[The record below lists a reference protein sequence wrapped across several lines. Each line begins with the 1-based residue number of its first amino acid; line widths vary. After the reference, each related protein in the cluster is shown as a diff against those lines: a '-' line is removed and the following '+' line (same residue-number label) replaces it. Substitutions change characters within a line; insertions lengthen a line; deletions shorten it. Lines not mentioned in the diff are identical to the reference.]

1 MARKFLDQMTA
12 WMVGIVGA
20 GSLYGVGYGVYK
32 IGVKSATDKQND
44 KIARL
49 LAEDGS
55 QSHPAASENAHE
67 SSSVSAHGTEHSS
80 AHTEPDPHAKPAA
93 SNEGHSA
100 KHNADPKPVVSA
112 EVLDWSYNGS
122 TGPSNWGALDRAY
135 ATCATGKNQSP
146 VDISATYTD
155 SKSLPISFFYNPSR
169 IKLENTGHSIRG
181 SFTTLA
187 NHISVDGERFDL
199 VYFLLRSPAEHRLQD
214 GTLIFELQM
223 VHRTDS
229 DKTAIISVLFNA
241 GETNKALGEVFN
253 KLPEDR
259 GAELADL
266 ISFDPMAV
274 LPKKKAFY
282 TYSGS
287 LTEPPCTE
295 GVIWLVMQTQLEI
308 SPAQSGKFLEVIG
321 KNARPIQSINS
332 RRIKLVPR

>member
-12 WMVGIVGA
+12 WMVGFAGA
-20 GSLYGVGYGVYK
+20 GALYGAGYGLYTL
-32 IGVKSATDKQND
+32 GLKSATNKQND

-49 LAEDGS
+49 LAEDS
-55 QSHPAASENAHE
+55 AASHAAPDTDDKDSE
-67 SSSVSAHGTEHSS
+67 HGTEHHS
-80 AHTEPDPHAKPAA
+80 APGK
-93 SNEGHSA
+93 NGHSA
-100 KHNADPKPVVSA
+100 KSNEPVQPLVSPD
-112 EVLDWSYNGS
+112 VLEWSYNGS
-122 TGPSNWGALDRAY
+122 TGPNKWGSLDKAY
-135 ATCATGKNQSP
+135 ATCGTGKNQSP

-155 SKSLPISFFYNPSR
+155 SKSLPISFFYSPAR
-169 IKLENTGHSIRG
+169 IKLENTGHSLKG
-181 SFTTLA
+181 SFSTLA

-199 VYFLLRSPAEHRLQD
+199 VYFQMRSPAEHRLQD
-214 GTLIFELQM
+214 GTLVFELQL

-241 GETNKALGEVFN
+241 GETNKALAEVFN
-253 KLPEDR
+253 KMPEVR
-259 GAELADL
+259 GAELGDL
-266 ISFDPMAV
+266 LSFDPMAV

-295 GVIWLVMQTQLEI
+295 GVIWLVMQTQLEL
-308 SPAQSGKFLEVIG
+308 SPTQSGKFLSVIG